1 MGSVYVNDHHDSVTY
16 EVMCQCTSHLN
27 LKFVA

>member
-1 MGSVYVNDHHDSVTY
+1 MPGKERVEGISVPIRFTHTP
-16 EVMCQCTSHLN
+16 TSHLN